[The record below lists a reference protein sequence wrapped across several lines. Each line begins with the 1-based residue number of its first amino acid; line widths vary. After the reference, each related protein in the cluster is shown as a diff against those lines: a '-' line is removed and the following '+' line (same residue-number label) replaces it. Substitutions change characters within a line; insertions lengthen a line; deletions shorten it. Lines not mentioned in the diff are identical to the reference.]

1 METSATT
8 FAPVIKFRFG
18 ADVRD
23 AESAGARLT
32 DVVVAAESH
41 AIVAVGMR
49 FGLFGHSVYA
59 PVEHVVAATQDNVA
73 INLTRAEVEKDGL
86 QPEGV
91 KLSERVSVTQAGK
104 RLGKLAQVSF
114 NADTHAL
121 RHVVIDRGLGGEV
134 VVSAASIEQISAGG
148 IALVAPHNG
157 IGVTMTP
164 YRSDAELR
172 EDAIK
177 AIESYNR
184 LRVDMEGVNVTA
196 TDGVIWL
203 RGFVS
208 SEMNRRLITDRVSA
222 THGLGELNNELMTDP
237 DLAAEISRA
246 LSRDPRTTE
255 EHIGVYPT
263 LGRVKLRGAV
273 KTAAAREAAE
283 QLAKAAPGVGEVV
296 NELHVSPDAN
306 VLPVMASVT
315 NTEDVVPG
323 GR

>member
-1 METSATT
+1 METPATT

-18 ADVRD
+18 ADARD
-23 AESAGARLT
+23 AEGAGGTLT
-32 DVVVAAESH
+32 QVVVNAESH
-41 AIVAVGMR
+41 AIMAVGVR
-49 FGLFGHSVYA
+49 FGLFSRTAYA
-59 PVEHVVAATQDNVA
+59 PIERVITATQDSVE
-73 INLTRAEVEKDGL
+73 ITLTRAEIEKDGF
-86 QPEGV
+86 QPDG
-91 KLSERVSVTQAGK
+91 LSLNDRALVTQTGK
-104 RLGKLAQVSF
+104 RLGKLAQLSF

-121 RHVVIDRGLGGEV
+121 RHLVIDRGISGEV
-134 VVSAASIEQISAGG
+134 VVSATSVDQISGNG
-148 IALVAPHNG
+148 IALIVPRD
-157 IGVTMTP
+157 GVSVTLTP
-164 YRSDAELR
+164 YRPDTALR
-172 EDAIK
+172 EDALK

-184 LRVDMEGVNVTA
+184 LRVDLEGVNVTA

-208 SEMNRRLITDRVSA
+208 SEMNRRLIEDLVGS
-222 THGLGELNNELMTDP
+222 THGLGELHNELMTDP

-246 LSRDPRTTE
+246 LARDQRTSE
-255 EHIGVYPT
+255 DHIGVYPT

-283 QLAKAAPGVGEVV
+283 QLAKAAPGVGEVI
-296 NELHVSPDAN
+296 NELHVNADAN

>member
-1 METSATT
+1 METPATT
-8 FAPVIKFRFG
+8 FAPVMKFRFG

-23 AESAGARLT
+23 AEGAGAKLT
-32 DVVVAAESH
+32 DVLVAAESH
-41 AIVAVGMR
+41 AVTAIGLR
-49 FGLFGHSVYA
+49 FGLFSHTIYA
-59 PVEHVVAATQDNVA
+59 PVERVTTATQDTVA
-73 INLTRAEVEKDGL
+73 LSVTRADLEKDGL
-86 QPEGV
+86 QPDGV
-91 KLSERVSVTQAGK
+91 KLSDHIVISQAGK

-121 RHVVIDRGLGGEV
+121 RHLVIDRGLGGEV
-134 VVSAASIEQISAGG
+134 VVSATGIEQISAGA
-148 IALVAPHNG
+148 IALITPRNG
-157 IGVTMTP
+157 VGVTMTP
-164 YRSDAELR
+164 YRPDAELR
-172 EDAIK
+172 DDAIK

-203 RGFVS
+203 RGYVS
-208 SEMNRRLITDRVSA
+208 SEMNRRLIADLVSA
-222 THGLGELNNELMTDP
+222 TPGLGELHNELMTDP

-246 LSRDPRTTE
+246 LARDPRTTE

-283 QLAKAAPGVGEVV
+283 QVAKAAPGVGEVV